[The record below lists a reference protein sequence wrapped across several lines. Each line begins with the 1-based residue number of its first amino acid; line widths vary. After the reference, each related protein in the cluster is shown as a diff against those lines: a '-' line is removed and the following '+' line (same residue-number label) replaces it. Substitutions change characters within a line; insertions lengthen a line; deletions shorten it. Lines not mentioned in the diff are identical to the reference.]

1 MCKPTVP
8 FDSLL
13 SPMTRRALY
22 FCHQL
27 CLTKQLAGFLQ
38 ALWLCL
44 AWCPQQV
51 PHVPACLTIMHFKHC
66 VKQQAVHADCPS
78 GTVVNWWP
86 LKLDENARTGHADVK
101 DRSDS
106 GDIAGSLSWLP
117 RQLCKKAKHSHAC
130 NAFSC
135 FGGAMNLNP

>member
-66 VKQQAVHADCPS
+66 NVSSSKLSMQIVLLGLWSIGGPSSWMKMQGQAMLTS
-78 GTVVNWWP
+78 
-86 LKLDENARTGHADVK
+86 RTGVIQETLLGLSAGCRDNCARRQSTLMHATH
-101 DRSDS
+101 SAAL
-106 GDIAGSLSWLP
+106 AGP
-117 RQLCKKAKHSHAC
+117 
-130 NAFSC
+130 
-135 FGGAMNLNP
+135 